1 MILLK
6 PLVRDCYKSKF
17 YLDRFRILMLI
28 KTTWSVFRDFFNP
41 VWVIIYVDKNK
52 PVIIVFLFQFSYIS
66 FHSSLVNF
74 N

>member
-1 MILLK
+1 
-6 PLVRDCYKSKF
+6 
-17 YLDRFRILMLI
+17 MLI
-28 KTTWSVFRDFFNP
+28 KKTWSVFRDFFNP

-52 PVIIVFLFQFSYIS
+52 PVIIAFLFQFSYIS